1 MATPKKSTTKKTGT
15 KKPAAKKTLAK
26 KVADKKKTS
35 KNVVSKKKGD
45 QRADV
50 KKATAGKASAKKSTS
65 TSKKAAISKAKAAPS
80 KATLKKATSKTA
92 KVATGKVAKAAP
104 AKKAAAPKKE
114 KVVTKKN
121 DGIFRCPISQMPVKA
136 EKPNISEKT
145 LQKLKEL
152 LEEEHDKHVA
162 QMNDLLQD
170 ADDLIADREG
180 GDTVFDEESGEGDSV
195 AVERERSLY
204 LAAETKHTIDQI
216 DAALE
221 KIKNKTYGVCGPS
234 SRRISVDRLT
244 AIPWTDVCV
253 DCKSRSERR
262 L

>member
-1 MATPKKSTTKKTGT
+1 MAPAKKTAASNKSAPKSQIS
-15 KKPAAKKTLAK
+15 KKPAKSLAK
-26 KVADKKKTS
+26 TIAQKKKTS

-45 QRADV
+45 QRSAV
-50 KKATAGKASAKKSTS
+50 KKATTTKAV
-65 TSKKAAISKAKAAPS
+65 AP
-80 KATLKKATSKTA
+80 K
-92 KVATGKVAKAAP
+92 KAAP
-104 AKKAAAPKKE
+104 AKKAAPVKKAATSTKKAAPKKTE
-114 KVVTKKN
+114 VKKAAPAKKA
-121 DGIFRCPISQMPVKA
+121 DSAFRCPISGMVVKA

-145 LQKLKEL
+145 LLKLKEL
-152 LEEEHDKHVA
+152 LIEERAKHVE
-162 QMNDLLQD
+162 QMEDLLRD
-170 ADDLIADREG
+170 ADELIADREG

-204 LAAETKHTIDQI
+204 LAAETNHTIDQI
-216 DAALE
+216 DAALL

-234 SRRISVDRLT
+234 SRRINVDRLM

>member
-1 MATPKKSTTKKTGT
+1 MAPAKKTGT
-15 KKPAAKKTLAK
+15 KKPASKTLAK
-26 KVADKKKTS
+26 KVAEKKKTS

-45 QRADV
+45 QRSAV
-50 KKATAGKASAKKSTS
+50 KKATTGKSTVKKAS
-65 TSKKAAISKAKAAPS
+65 TSKVEKKSVVKKAAP
-80 KATLKKATSKTA
+80 KVIVKKTPVKKADS
-92 KVATGKVAKAAP
+92 P
-104 AKKAAAPKKE
+104 
-114 KVVTKKN
+114 
-121 DGIFRCPISQMPVKA
+121 FRCPISGMVVKA

-145 LQKLKEL
+145 LLKLKEL
-152 LEEEHDKHVA
+152 LIDERVKHVD
-162 QMNDLLQD
+162 QMQDLLRD

-204 LAAETKHTIDQI
+204 LAAETNHTIDQI
-216 DAALE
+216 DAALL
-221 KIKNKTYGVCGPS
+221 KIKNKNYGVCGPS
-234 SRRISVDRLT
+234 SRRISVDRLM

>member
-1 MATPKKSTTKKTGT
+1 MAPAKKTTTKKTGT
-15 KKPAAKKTLAK
+15 KKPAAKSLAK

-50 KKATAGKASAKKSTS
+50 KKATTGKTAGKASAKKSTS
-65 TSKKAAISKAKAAPS
+65 TAKKAAISKAKAAPS
-80 KATLKKATSKTA
+80 KATLKKTVSKTT
-92 KVATGKVAKAAP
+92 KVATGKVAKATP
-104 AKKAAAPKKE
+104 AKKE

-121 DGIFRCPISQMPVKA
+121 DGIFRCPISGMPVKA

-145 LQKLKEL
+145 LLKLKDLL
-152 LEEEHDKHVA
+152 LEERVKHIE
-162 QMNDLLQD
+162 QMEDLLQD

-204 LAAETKHTIDQI
+204 LAAETKHTVDQI